1 MQTEVN
7 GSQRTARMAAL
18 KGFGIGAVVVGLIAL
33 IAVAALRERETA
45 KPKPQPQVMTNFEE
59 AAHAPAER
67 PAVTAEEETYA
78 RALWPIHAQV
88 KQDAVAMTFAGL
100 AYKMG
105 DIKRDAVKT
114 RVAPLTPKFDA
125 ALAGLDKIQPPAS
138 MKKMHENY
146 REAIKLYRDASV
158 IMIRVAADGKDEH
171 LFEAQA
177 KTSKASNM
185 TLEVGEMLWPGE
197 FKPN

>member
-1 MQTEVN
+1 MQSET
-7 GSQRTARMAAL
+7 GGPQRTARMAAL
-18 KGFGIGAVVVGLIAL
+18 KGFGLGALVVGLIAL
-33 IAVAALRERETA
+33 IAVAAFRETA
-45 KPKPQPQVMTNFEE
+45 KPKPQPNPQVMTNFEE
-59 AAHAPAER
+59 AGHAER
-67 PAVTAEEETYA
+67 PAVTAEEESYA

-88 KQDAVAMTFAGL
+88 KQDAVVMTFAGL

-105 DIKRDAVKT
+105 DIKRDAVKK
-114 RVAPLTPKFDA
+114 RVAPLTAKFDA
-125 ALAGLDKIQPPAS
+125 ALAGLDKVQPPAS

-177 KTSKASNM
+177 KTSRASNL
-185 TLEVGEMLWPGE
+185 TLEVGETLWPGE